1 MTTATVHCVKNI
13 LVTGANRGIGL
24 EWTRQCLQRGHRLLS
39 TCRRPAEA
47 SQLSDLERRYQERLR
62 VFSLDVEDEASVIDL
77 FDGLDNRGE
86 SIDLLLNNAGIID
99 WDDFKSVSVASLEQ
113 VYRVNL
119 VGSFMVLRAS
129 IPSLRRSSNPVVVN
143 VSSRLG
149 SIELRGET
157 QLGGAVAYQ
166 CSKAALNMLTK
177 QASIDLAPLGITV
190 ISQSPGWVR
199 TDMGGTQAK
208 YSVEESVSHML
219 RHLEDAGPSLNGKFI
234 GEDGIEI
241 PW

>member
-1 MTTATVHCVKNI
+1 M
-13 LVTGANRGIGL
+13 
-24 EWTRQCLQRGHRLLS
+24 
-39 TCRRPAEA
+39 
-47 SQLSDLERRYQERLR
+47 
-62 VFSLDVEDEASVIDL
+62 FSLDVEDEASVLDL